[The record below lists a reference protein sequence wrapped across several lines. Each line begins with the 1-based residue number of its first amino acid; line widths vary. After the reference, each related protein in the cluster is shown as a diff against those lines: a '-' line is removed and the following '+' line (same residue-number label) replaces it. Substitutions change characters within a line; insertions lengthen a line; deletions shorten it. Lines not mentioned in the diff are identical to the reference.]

1 MASSATK
8 LYHLYQK
15 SRGLDVTFSK
25 AKLPIGVFPPDIEF
39 SIHYKK
45 WKRRMHSLT
54 RDIIK
59 KEKRTQECTQVIID
73 SIILLIQI
81 HSWSLNAKSLTKD
94 CLNALFAEMG

>member
-1 MASSATK
+1 MKFKMASSATK

-25 AKLPIGVFPPDIEF
+25 AKLPIGVFPPHVEF

-45 WKRRMHSLT
+45 WKRRMHLQK
-54 RDIIK
+54 ILQ
-59 KEKRTQECTQVIID
+59 KEKESKKKMID

-81 HSWSLNAKSLTKD
+81 HFWS
-94 CLNALFAEMG
+94 